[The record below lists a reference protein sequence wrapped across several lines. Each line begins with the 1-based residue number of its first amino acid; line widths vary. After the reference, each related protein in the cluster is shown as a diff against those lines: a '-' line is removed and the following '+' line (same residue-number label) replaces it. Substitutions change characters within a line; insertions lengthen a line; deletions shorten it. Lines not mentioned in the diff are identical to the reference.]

1 MRAKQH
7 AFLNNMAN
15 DPAISAPTRFIARQ
29 PILNTQRVVIGYEL
43 LFRSGWE
50 NHFPGD
56 ADGDAT
62 SKTIDNCTTMGI
74 DSLVG
79 PGLAFVNC
87 TRDVLVKQLVS
98 VLPAKRVVLEILETV
113 EPDEELLD
121 ACRTLRRMGYTFAL
135 DDFLPRPEM
144 EPLIE
149 IASYVKIDFR
159 LADSAKRREIYE
171 VLKGSPATLIAE
183 KIEDQNDFSD
193 ALAEGYTHFQGYFF
207 CRPVILANR
216 EIPPNLANYM
226 RILTELSNAHLN
238 MQKVAS
244 LVEAESSLCYRLL
257 RLANSAAVGVR
268 GEITSVRGAMLLVGE
283 DRFRALVSV
292 AVSNALGS
300 RHTPALTSLSLERAR
315 FCELIA
321 PLIGEDP
328 SEQYLL
334 GLLSTLD
341 AILQRPME
349 VLMKSLPLR
358 AEAKDVL
365 LGAAS
370 RVALPLNLARTLE
383 SGAWERCLKAAEEFG
398 VCEQTLADIYIKALR
413 EGDNLLVRNG

>member
-1 MRAKQH
+1 M
-7 AFLNNMAN
+7 
-15 DPAISAPTRFIARQ
+15 ARQ
-29 PILNTQRVVIGYEL
+29 PILNAQRTVVGYEL

-50 NHFPGD
+50 NQFPGD
-56 ADGDAT
+56 EDGDVTTKAL
-62 SKTIDNCTTMGI
+62 DNCMTMGI
-74 DSLVG
+74 DSLAG

-98 VLPAKRVVLEILETV
+98 VLPAKKVVLEILETV
-113 EPDEELLD
+113 EPDEELLE
-121 ACRTLRRMGYTFAL
+121 ACRRLRRMGYAFAL
-135 DDFLPRPEM
+135 DDFMPHPKL

-149 IASYVKIDFR
+149 IASYVKVDFR
-159 LADSAKRREIYE
+159 LADSAKRREIRE
-171 VLKGSPATLIAE
+171 LLRGSPAALIAE
-183 KIEDQNDFSD
+183 KIEDQDEFRQ
-193 ALAEGYTHFQGYFF
+193 ALAEGHGYFQGYFF
-207 CRPVILANR
+207 CRPVIIANR

-226 RILTELSNAHLN
+226 RILAELSDAHLN

-244 LVEAESSLCYRLL
+244 IVEAESSLCYRLL
-257 RLANSAAVGVR
+257 RLANSAATGVR

-300 RHTPALTSLSLERAR
+300 RHTPALNNISLERAR

-321 PLIGEDP
+321 PFVGEDP

-341 AILQRPME
+341 AILQRPMD

-370 RVALPLNLARTLE
+370 HVAVPLNLARNLE
-383 SGAWERCLKAAEEFG
+383 CGAWERCLKAAEEFG
-398 VCEQTLADIYIKALR
+398 VSEQTLSGIYIKALR
-413 EGDNLLVRNG
+413 EGDDVLVRNG